1 MKLEEAAGPSTF
13 TDKFLRMKA
22 SGSEKKTAVVKESP
36 PFRNTEVE
44 LVVPVEACLE
54 YTFEV
59 RIISPNNA
67 IVGTVPDIILPKL
80 PDIKDFVPPPITEVV
95 EVKFLMGGKHDVVA
109 KKGSPIPD
117 SCLLDYFEAM
127 DAFANRVE
135 IIANEQKEKNAVE
148 KSVQDKIQ
156 DDVEK
161 TQSESLKKFGCI
173 CTSPRLEIVNMGTG
187 SFDAL
192 GVYLYQ
198 GMHDGRPYYKQD
210 LEERSLEN
218 NKSSQGTL
226 LRTKRFIGRV
236 DGGGQATSTTARNWM
251 SPGSG
256 YGSGYN
262 PGGSTLAPPWREY
275 FGVTTHSP
283 DTRYSNRYSDT
294 PSSGGSGS
302 GNRDRTSHDSLGSS
316 LGQIVTFHLDS
327 NP

>member
-1 MKLEEAAGPSTF
+1 MSFFFLFRGGWSYDEPTLITARRENSMKLEEAAGPSTF

-44 LVVPVEACLE
+44 LVVPVESCLE

-135 IIANEQKEKNAVE
+135 IIANEQQEKNAVE

-173 CTSPRLEIVNMGTG
+173 FNLVFKIWGTFWSFCTRL
-187 SFDAL
+187 
-192 GVYLYQ
+192 
-198 GMHDGRPYYKQD
+198 
-210 LEERSLEN
+210 
-218 NKSSQGTL
+218 
-226 LRTKRFIGRV
+226 
-236 DGGGQATSTTARNWM
+236 
-251 SPGSG
+251 
-256 YGSGYN
+256 
-262 PGGSTLAPPWREY
+262 
-275 FGVTTHSP
+275 
-283 DTRYSNRYSDT
+283 
-294 PSSGGSGS
+294 
-302 GNRDRTSHDSLGSS
+302 
-316 LGQIVTFHLDS
+316 
-327 NP
+327 